1 MTSTVAVSQD
11 GTSEASMQGPM
22 MARLEMTP
30 CVAIG

>member
-1 MTSTVAVSQD
+1 MTSTVAVSRD
-11 GTSEASMQGPM
+11 GTSGASTGGPM